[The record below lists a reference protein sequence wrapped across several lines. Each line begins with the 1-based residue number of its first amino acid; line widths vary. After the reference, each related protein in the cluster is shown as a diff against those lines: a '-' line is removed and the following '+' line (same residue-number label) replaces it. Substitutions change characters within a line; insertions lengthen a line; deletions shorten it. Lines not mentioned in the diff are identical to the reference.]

1 MHVGTPLFIL
11 LTSSRFHRLIL
22 PIPLNRQRKV
32 KCHQLPGQPK
42 VCLYPLTH
50 LIFSTNRF
58 RPIPSARYSTPLP
71 CLTTDSSFHT
81 QHCMVKNYPCT
92 SVFCLFLSL
101 VAELTS
107 ACSDTTHSKLPA
119 KRSGSQLSADV
130 LARTLQALNK
140 GLCSSFSLFVLAYK

>member
-71 CLTTDSSFHT
+71 CLTTDSYFHT

-92 SVFCLFLSL
+92 SVFWLFFLSRRRVNVRLFRHHAQQATSEKKRVSTVSRRPRAYTASSQQRSVFLLFLI
-101 VAELTS
+101 
-107 ACSDTTHSKLPA
+107 
-119 KRSGSQLSADV
+119 R
-130 LARTLQALNK
+130 ARL
-140 GLCSSFSLFVLAYK
+140 